1 MSSNL
6 LVMVIDLQGKDIML
20 LRDLREESFL
30 TFSGFCCW
38 FVFYYLVIY
47 IYIYIYIYN
56 LTYFS
61 KTCSLLKDQSPA
73 WIRNMCSVMALTTL

>member
-20 LRDLREESFL
+20 LGDLLEESFL

-38 FVFYYLVIY
+38 FVFYYLVKFY
-47 IYIYIYIYN
+47 
-56 LTYFS
+56 
-61 KTCSLLKDQSPA
+61 
-73 WIRNMCSVMALTTL
+73 

>member
-20 LRDLREESFL
+20 LRDLLEESFL

-38 FVFYYLVIY
+38 FVFYYLVIFY
-47 IYIYIYIYN
+47 
-56 LTYFS
+56 
-61 KTCSLLKDQSPA
+61 
-73 WIRNMCSVMALTTL
+73 

>member
-47 IYIYIYIYN
+47 IYIYII
-56 LTYFS
+56 LRTSQKHAAFS
-61 KTCSLLKDQSPA
+61 KINLLHGYE
-73 WIRNMCSVMALTTL
+73 ICVR